1 MLYYYED
8 LGNYNQVV
16 IFYIFVLEEEILGMD
31 YDVLYFIFNLNKK

>member
-16 IFYIFVLEEEILGMD
+16 IFCIFVLEEEILGMD